1 MAGFDLLFAAL
12 PLKFEVV
19 LERLLAKSS
28 VHMGNGWFV
37 LFAVMPLMC
46 FLSGCLQN
54 RASAWGMAGFDLVF
68 AAMPLMCF
76 LSGCLQN
83 RASAWGMAGFDL
95 VFAAM
100 PLTCFLSRMGS
111 TEIQS
116 QIGLENCSGSRK
128 LARPSRRPTIYTT
141 NF

>member
-1 MAGFDLLFAAL
+1 MAGFD
-12 PLKFEVV
+12 
-19 LERLLAKSS
+19 
-28 VHMGNGWFV
+28 V

-54 RASAWGMAGFDLVF
+54 RASAWGMVGFDLVC

-100 PLTCFLSRMGS
+100 PLTCFLSRRSLWLCVLRPRVCKIEHLHGEWLVLMCCAAPDVCHERVLLKSSVYMGN
-111 TEIQS
+111 
-116 QIGLENCSGSRK
+116 GW
-128 LARPSRRPTIYTT
+128 P
-141 NF
+141 